1 MLRFPSE
8 TVIWKKIGICAA
20 VGVTLCLCINDKTW
34 LSGENISAPL
44 DTRHPCPRLNFALEI
59 LIMSFGSYQSSH
71 LACKSLCKTVLR
83 CIMDAEGWPDNGQP
97 LSWPCNL
104 HLAALQDPPCC
115 PCLSTHTHMHMQTYI
130 EISQAPS
137 PSPRKL
143 TLSACLTRKQ
153 AWVLGWSENT
163 DLHKS
168 MLCLLLFHHCPLKI
182 HIWPLHVV
190 CTALHAV
197 ALVFSQVNIHADWI
211 ASLSASFC
219 ASTLS
224 GCKRLLL

>member
-1 MLRFPSE
+1 MQNSFEMHHGCWGMARQWLASE
-8 TVIWKKIGICAA
+8 LAMQSPFGCPPRP
-20 VGVTLCLCINDKTW
+20 
-34 LSGENISAPL
+34 PL
-44 DTRHPCPRLNFALEI
+44 L
-59 LIMSFGSYQSSH
+59 
-71 LACKSLCKTVLR
+71 
-83 CIMDAEGWPDNGQP
+83 P
-97 LSWPCNL
+97 LPL
-104 HLAALQDPPCC
+104 Y
-115 PCLSTHTHMHMQTYI
+115 THTHMHMQTYI

-137 PSPRKL
+137 PSPREL

-168 MLCLLLFHHCPLKI
+168 MLCLLLFHHCPLEI
-182 HIWPLHVV
+182 HIWPLHIV